1 MGLMRCSEK
10 PACKLRSISPLLPKL
25 LIAIPG
31 NIGDR
36 AQFHHQIHSSS
47 IGKGNI
53 ADEQIEFIANG
64 SIHGRSDVVRHR
76 NQIPATRQQFSSAAQ
91 VS

>member
-1 MGLMRCSEK
+1 M
-10 PACKLRSISPLLPKL
+10 PLLPKL

-36 AQFHHQIHSSS
+36 AQLHHQFHSRS

-53 ADEQIEFIANG
+53 ADEQTEFIANG
-64 SIHGRSDVVRHR
+64 SIHGRSDVVRRR
-76 NQIPATRQQFSSAAQ
+76 NEIPATRQQFLQCSAGVVMIVDQ
-91 VS
+91 QNLQSLSC